1 MFLIK
6 QKECCQLALPQ
17 TPSHPSCPSRHVSPF
32 QRRRPEPV
40 DVVTIGMSEKV
51 CNLACWPV
59 SDLNVRIEK
68 ASTHH
73 PPAYLNPTVHRLNG
87 NEHVQHAALTAHIP
101 QKTSKSDVCHA
112 PHSAVTRHPIACD
125 QQRTPRTNQPIA
137 SAAVRGKEPLYQ
149 EYGIRDHPATEIAI
163 RERIRRTRA
172 TVYYLAQT
180 RGKRRT

>member
-1 MFLIK
+1 MLSTRI
-6 QKECCQLALPQ
+6 A
-17 TPSHPSCPSRHVSPF
+17 TNSISPVMPF
-32 QRRRPEPV
+32 APRQSFPAPKAGASRRRYHRNVRE
-40 DVVTIGMSEKV
+40 GMQS
-51 CNLACWPV
+51 CLLAGLR
-59 SDLNVRIEK
+59 DLNVRIEK